1 MKDDLKIK
9 IGGEAVRIEDYWE
22 DTAAYYV
29 SFEGVNNRRIERLI
43 ILPAEM
49 EDIEEVRKIVI
60 TRFNNVQKVLA
71 IDKWDDTLLLKC

>member
-1 MKDDLKIK
+1 M
-9 IGGEAVRIEDYWE
+9 RIEDYWE

-29 SFEGVNNRRIERLI
+29 SFEGVNNQRIDRLI

-60 TRFNNVQKVLA
+60 TRFNNVQRVLA

>member
-1 MKDDLKIK
+1 MGDNLRRK

-22 DTAAYYV
+22 DTTAYYV

>member
-1 MKDDLKIK
+1 M
-9 IGGEAVRIEDYWE
+9 RIEDYWE